1 MRAFAGFAALVLLL
15 TGCGTLVNQPTPQ
28 TPMKVAYVSA
38 HLDEL
43 HGKTVRLRGEMN
55 ECRSLT
61 CKICDN
67 IEDDDTC
74 LGLNFY
80 GDSSNAVDLM
90 EELYRF
96 ATITIDARIDSS
108 CGSPKGDSRVVVIC
122 TDRAFAIEDA
132 RVVTVESRK
141 PASLGHIDMYT
152 GGALTRLSGTAEQ
165 TMLGRLKGPL
175 DYILGEGD
183 RPQIALFEEDPD
195 RDDEDE
201 EIGDPPPKPSN
212 WLCMCVEEDCIGKWP
227 KRGGEIVRS
236 PANPYACML
245 AVETNGAWLLWF

>member
-122 TDRAFAIEDA
+122 TDRASAIEDA

-141 PASLGHIDMYT
+141 PATRGRIDTYVGQT
-152 GGALTRLSGTAEQ
+152 LTRITGTAEQ
-165 TMLGRLKGPL
+165 AMLSRLKGPL
-175 DYILGEGD
+175 DYIFD
-183 RPQIALFEEDPD
+183 DDDWPQIALFEEPPY
-195 RDDEDE
+195 RDDDDQ
-201 EIGDPPPKPSN
+201 EIEDPPSKPSY
-212 WLCMCVEEDCIGKWP
+212 WLCQCIEEDCAGRWP

-236 PANPYACML
+236 PANPYACLL
-245 AVETNGAWLLWF
+245 AAEINGAWLVWF